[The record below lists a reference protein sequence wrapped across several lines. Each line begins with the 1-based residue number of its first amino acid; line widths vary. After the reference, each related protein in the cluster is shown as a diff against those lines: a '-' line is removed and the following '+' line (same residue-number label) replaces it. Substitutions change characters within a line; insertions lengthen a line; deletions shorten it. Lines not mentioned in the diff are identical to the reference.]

1 MPTYPSLAGMTRL
14 PRPPPA
20 NRTSPKSPPGAGA
33 RALNEGLV
41 SAKTFDEVFHVVRQ
55 AVREVLGRERPGLG
69 LALSDLP
76 PGVGAYW
83 PVTGNLIVLN
93 EGLLKVMRRMAT
105 SPLEFNA
112 FIYVLLAHEYL
123 HALGYLDET
132 AVREVTARV
141 TRVAFG
147 KDHLAT
153 TLAEGDL
160 WQRYPFLR
168 FAPGGRGERLILVR
182 GFDRDTTSSYI
193 R

>member
-1 MPTYPSLAGMTRL
+1 MIGGPWLAGMTR
-14 PRPPPA
+14 PSRPPNRPRAPA
-20 NRTSPKSPPGAGA
+20 EGRARPSDDRLDQRLTTS
-33 RALNEGLV
+33 N
-41 SAKTFDEVFHVVRQ
+41 TFDEVFPVVRL
-55 AVREVLGRERPGLG
+55 AVRQVLGRERPGLG

-93 EGLLKVMRRMAT
+93 EGLLKVMRRMAR
-105 SPLEFNA
+105 SQLEFNA
-112 FIYVLLAHEYL
+112 FVYVLLAHEYL

-141 TRVAFG
+141 TREAFG
-147 KDHLAT
+147 RDHLAT
-153 TLAEGDL
+153 ALAEGDL

-168 FAPGGRGERLILVR
+168 LAPGGQGQRLTLVR
-182 GFDRDTTSSYI
+182 GFDRDTTSNYI

>member
-1 MPTYPSLAGMTRL
+1 MIGGPWLARMTR
-14 PRPPPA
+14 PSRPP
-20 NRTSPKSPPGAGA
+20 NRPRAPLEGRARPSDERLDQRLTTS
-33 RALNEGLV
+33 N
-41 SAKTFDEVFHVVRQ
+41 TFDEVFHVVRL
-55 AVREVLGRERPGLG
+55 AVRQVLGRERPGLG

-93 EGLLKVMRRMAT
+93 EGLLKVMRRMAR
-105 SPLEFNA
+105 SQLEFNA
-112 FIYVLLAHEYL
+112 FVYVLLVHEYL

-141 TRVAFG
+141 TREAFG
-147 KDHLAT
+147 RDHLAT
-153 TLAEGDL
+153 ALAEGDL

-168 FAPGGRGERLILVR
+168 LAPGGRGQRLTLVR
-182 GFDRDTTSSYI
+182 GFDRDTTSNYI

>member
-1 MPTYPSLAGMTRL
+1 MASYLPLAGMTRL
-14 PRPPPA
+14 PRPPARPSGEGGAPA
-20 NRTSPKSPPGAGA
+20 GSRL
-33 RALNEGLV
+33 LNEGLL
-41 SAKTFDEVFHVVRQ
+41 SAKTFDEVFRVVRQ
-55 AVREVLGRERPGLG
+55 AVRQVLGRERPGLG

-93 EGLLKVMRRMAT
+93 DGLLKVMRRMAA

-112 FIYVLLAHEYL
+112 FLYVLLAHEYL

-141 TRVAFG
+141 TREAFG

-153 TLAEGDL
+153 SLAEGDL

-168 FAPGGRGERLILVR
+168 FAPGGRGERLTLVR

>member
-1 MPTYPSLAGMTRL
+1 MSVPIAFVGMTQLPRL
-14 PRPPPA
+14 PSRTAGEGPA
-20 NRTSPKSPPGAGA
+20 PSGSRL
-33 RALNEGLV
+33 LNEGLV
-41 SAKTFDEVFHVVRQ
+41 SARTFDEVFHVVRQ
-55 AVREVLGRERPGLG
+55 AVRQVLGRERPGLG

-93 EGLLKVMRRMAT
+93 DGLLKVMRRMAS

-141 TRVAFG
+141 TREAFG

-153 TLAEGDL
+153 SLAEGDL

-168 FAPGGRGERLILVR
+168 FAPGGRGERLTLVR
-182 GFDRDTTSSYI
+182 GFDRDTTNSYI